1 MIHARI
7 RRTCG
12 VSLVL
17 LLVCLLAAATP
28 AAASPREGPRA
39 TVVLVILD
47 GCSAQSLDALPA
59 EAYLRQAAAKG
70 HYQHVRT
77 VFPSSTAAGHAAILT
92 GKWPDENGV
101 TGKEFMG
108 KDGALSGFSSPQLLE
123 APTIIQRAT
132 RAGLRTALISGKEGV
147 RSLFGEGADLA
158 VSPRSVPSWVLERV
172 GPPPD
177 ESKKYDDYC
186 GWYENL
192 DRWVIDVASAFVKE
206 AGPGALIVLNL
217 AGPDKL
223 GHRFGPVP
231 AAETTHCLISAGEA
245 LGGLAAVLEEVAGE
259 DWAVVV
265 TADHGMTRVT
275 RAIVPSEIMESTGVG
290 DCPCS
295 LDGGVLF
302 VWPTPAEV
310 DTVIAA
316 LKSAEGVA
324 EVVGP
329 AGEGRTRL
337 HATHRRSAPIIAIA
351 REGYMFVES
360 AAFMEY
366 TKGSHGTLLE
376 TDVVVPLIVY
386 GPRAAKTDIRAAR
399 DTVDIA
405 GILAELLGG
414 LER

>member
-1 MIHARI
+1 MTLERI
-7 RRTCG
+7 RRAFG
-12 VSLVL
+12 IFLV
-17 LLVCLLAAATP
+17 LLVCLLAAAMP
-28 AAASPREGPRA
+28 AAASPRGGARA

-47 GCSAQSLDALPA
+47 GCPAHSVDALPP

-70 HYQHVRT
+70 HFQNVRT

-101 TGKEFMG
+101 TGKEFMRE
-108 KDGALSGFSSPQLLE
+108 DGMLSGFSAPQLLE
-123 APTIIQRAT
+123 APTIIERAA
-132 RAGLRTALISGKEGV
+132 RAGLHTALISGKDGV
-147 RSLFGEGADLA
+147 SSLFGEGADLVA
-158 VSPRSVPSWVLERV
+158 SPGSVPSWVLEKV

-177 ESKKYDDYC
+177 ESNRYDNYC
-186 GWYENL
+186 GWYESL
-192 DRWVIDVASAFVKE
+192 DRWVINVASAFVKE
-206 AGPGALIVLNL
+206 AGPGTLIVLNL

-231 AAETTHCLISAGEA
+231 APETTHCLVSAGEA
-245 LGGLAAVLEEVAGE
+245 LGGLAAVLQEVAGE

-265 TADHGMTRVT
+265 TADHGMTPVT
-275 RAIVPSEIMESTGVG
+275 RAIVPSEILESAGVG
-290 DCPCS
+290 DCACS
-295 LDGGVLF
+295 LDGGVLC
-302 VWPTPAEV
+302 VWPTPPDG
-310 DTVIAA
+310 DTVMAA
-316 LKSAEGVA
+316 LERAEGVA
-324 EVVGP
+324 EVIGP
-329 AGEGRTRL
+329 ASEARTRL
-337 HATHRRSAPIIAIA
+337 HATHPRSAPIIAIA

-405 GILAELLGG
+405 AIVAELLGG
-414 LER
+414 LEN